1 MPQSRKSAE
10 IVEGAERA
18 ALVLTGIDY
27 GVHPQDFVFYE
38 LSRLIEEDRAS
49 LDDSEFRKL
58 IDEGIRAH
66 IQDNLHIRARLSEAL
81 RAASL
86 QGGARIVADRVVRA
100 LENIETDLCNVAVVV
115 RNYTAYLC
123 SRLEAF
129 DEESANDDRISTA
142 ADLLFESTGDR
153 SAAETALNVLCQTL
167 TPVSSRVLA
176 HAVSEP
182 LLDEDL
188 EERAY
193 AALKATWPLP
203 RHFMLYSLREHPH
216 EDIPIR
222 WFEVF
227 VEVDELLTVELVLE
241 ELRAH
246 GENAAYAEDLAAL
259 LEALHASRDPE
270 LEDKILDAVKST
282 STNPSIQPL
291 LRKFLEEHRPVE
303 TAGETSWALRSRA
316 IQTNVQ
322 YQTAASLYDKG
333 EKAKSLEVLTS
344 ILNEDP
350 EYPFALMLKRL
361 IERAANQA

>member
-1 MPQSRKSAE
+1 MPQSKKSAE

-27 GVHPQDFVFYE
+27 GVHSQDFVFYE

-49 LDDSEFRKL
+49 FDDPEFRNL

-66 IQDNLHIRARLSEAL
+66 IQDNLRIRARLSEAL

-86 QGGARIVADRVVRA
+86 QGGARIVANRVARA

-115 RNYTAYLC
+115 RNYTAYLF
-123 SRLEAF
+123 SRLETI
-129 DEESANDDRISTA
+129 DEDSANDDRISTA

-153 SAAETALNVLCQTL
+153 SAAETALDVLCHTL

-188 EERAY
+188 EARAY
-193 AALKATWPLP
+193 TALKASWPLP

-222 WFEVF
+222 WFELF

-259 LEALHASRDPE
+259 LQALHACRDPE
-270 LEDKILDAVKST
+270 LEDKILDAVNSA
-282 STNPSIQPL
+282 STNPAIQPL

-303 TAGETSWALRSRA
+303 TSAKTAWDLRSRA
-316 IQTNVQ
+316 IQKNLQ
-322 YQTAASLYDKG
+322 YQTAAGLYDKG
-333 EKAKSLEVLTS
+333 ETAKALDALKS
-344 ILNEDP
+344 ILSEDP

-361 IERAANQA
+361 IESTT